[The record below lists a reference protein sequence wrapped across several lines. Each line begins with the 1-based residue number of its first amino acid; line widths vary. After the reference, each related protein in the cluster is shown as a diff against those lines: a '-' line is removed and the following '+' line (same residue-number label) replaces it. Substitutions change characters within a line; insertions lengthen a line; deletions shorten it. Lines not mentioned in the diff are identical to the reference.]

1 MTQTTEKQTIDIVSR
16 KDVEKQVTSALNTI
30 QYITRI
36 DKEGKSKSIPVD
48 PIGDRQMISAREA
61 WLFCVGKGKPI
72 NWIESYKALLK
83 YVSEDYKYIFKPIAV
98 GTNSGTRY
106 HVHVSSIVEFLYRFQ
121 NNKLENKKGK
131 K

>member
-1 MTQTTEKQTIDIVSR
+1 MTTDTKFVEVISKQEVA
-16 KDVEKQVTSALNTI
+16 KQVAKALNTT
-30 QYITRI
+30 QHITRT
-36 DKEGKSKSIPVD
+36 DKHGKSVSIPVD

-83 YVSEDYKYIFKPIAV
+83 YVSEDYKYIFNPIAV

-121 NNKLENKKGK
+121 NNDLKPKKGEK

>member
-1 MTQTTEKQTIDIVSR
+1 MTTDTKFVEVISKQEVA
-16 KDVEKQVTSALNTI
+16 KQVAKALNTT
-30 QYITRI
+30 QHITRT
-36 DKEGKSKSIPVD
+36 DKHGKAVSIPVD

-83 YVSEDYKYIFKPIAV
+83 YVSDDYKYIFNPIAV

-121 NNKLENKKGK
+121 NNDLKLKKGEK

>member
-1 MTQTTEKQTIDIVSR
+1 MTTETKF
-16 KDVEKQVTSALNTI
+16 VEVISKAEVAKQVAKALNTT
-30 QYITRI
+30 QHITRI
-36 DKEGKSKSIPVD
+36 DKHGKTTSIPVD

-83 YVSEDYKYIFKPIAV
+83 YVSDDYKYIFNPIAV

-121 NNKLENKKGK
+121 NNDLKLKKGEK

>member
-1 MTQTTEKQTIDIVSR
+1 MTTETKF
-16 KDVEKQVTSALNTI
+16 VEVISKAEVAKQVAKALNTT
-30 QYITRI
+30 QHITRI
-36 DKEGKSKSIPVD
+36 DKHGKTISIPVD

-83 YVSEDYKYIFKPIAV
+83 YVSEDYKYIFNPITV
-98 GTNSGTRY
+98 GTNSGTRH

-121 NNKLENKKGK
+121 NNDLKLKKGEK